1 MIAMTKRFFLPLFI
15 FSIVIFV
22 SCNKENND
30 ETFDYKIEGLDNL
43 KVIPGGTLIT
53 NLTVEQTQGNAED
66 VSLKLDSIPEGVIS
80 SLETPYGTATFVT
93 ALSLSVPKQMK
104 MGNYRLTLKITSPSR
119 TKSIVF
125 NLLVDDQISMVM
137 LVYDATQWTP
147 DRPTGE
153 LTPDATVNVYANEAA
168 FLSKTPSYTSI
179 TDKNGKAYLY
189 HMLPGNYLFTVEK
202 GSLSNIAEK
211 ISIDG
216 QLKGFATTGIFQT
229 KDEVYNSSQLK
240 AQIGQLRYRDLNAD
254 DKITD
259 ADRTMYDMVM
269 VYDRLL
275 SEKVIWIGQ

>member
-1 MIAMTKRFFLPLFI
+1 
-15 FSIVIFV
+15 
-22 SCNKENND
+22 
-30 ETFDYKIEGLDNL
+30 
-43 KVIPGGTLIT
+43 
-53 NLTVEQTQGNAED
+53 
-66 VSLKLDSIPEGVIS
+66 
-80 SLETPYGTATFVT
+80 
-93 ALSLSVPKQMK
+93 MK
-104 MGNYRLTLKITSPSR
+104 MGNYRLTLEVTSASR

-125 NLLVDDQISMVM
+125 NLLVDDQISMIM

-153 LTPDATVNVYANEAA
+153 LTTDATINVYTDEAA

-179 TDKNGKAYLY
+179 TDKNGKAYFY
-189 HMLPGNYLFTVEK
+189 HMLPRNYLFTVEK

-211 ISIDG
+211 ISVDG
-216 QLKGFATTGIFQT
+216 QLKGFVTTGIFQT

-254 DKITD
+254 GKITD

-269 VYDRLL
+269 IYDRLL